1 MSSPSAP
8 PTSAEA
14 SVGRRTLWFT
24 LFSTIGL
31 VAASTSSWVHVRILN
46 DPTYASFCDVNES
59 FSCTV
64 AYTSR
69 FGSVAGVPVALL
81 GVLFFTFVL
90 LVIALCARSSAA
102 DNLPGY
108 LFAASTIGLSVVLYL
123 GYASFFILKTL
134 CVLCLATYVAV
145 AGLFVT
151 SGTATR
157 NPMTNLASRAMR
169 DLQLLF
175 RTPSALGA
183 MVLFM
188 VAAVTSVL
196 LLREPVTSAAELTP
210 GDTAPQAVPT
220 ATAAQLTQLEQY
232 LVAQPRKTVIA
243 PSDGAV
249 VVILKFNDYQCP
261 GCGQT
266 YRDYKAVLAK
276 WAKQAPGKIKFIMK
290 DYPLE
295 RECNQFVGQDLHLG
309 ACEAAVA
316 VRLAR
321 EKGKGEAM
329 EEWLYSNQPAMNPD
343 TVKKAASSVG
353 GVPVADFEKRY
364 AGTIELVKA
373 DISQGAQLKIGGT
386 PTFFMN
392 GMQLPGLRAEFF
404 DAAIAWELKRVS
416 GGK

>member
-1 MSSPSAP
+1 MSTPNDGALAARHTP
-8 PTSAEA
+8 WLAA
-14 SVGRRTLWFT
+14 FAL
-24 LFSTIGL
+24 LGL
-31 VAASTSSWVHVRILN
+31 AASSASTWVHYRILN
-46 DPTYASFCDVNES
+46 DLAYASFCDVNET

-69 FGSVAGVPVALL
+69 FGSAFGVPVALF
-81 GVLFFTFVL
+81 GVLFFAFVL
-90 LVIALCARSSAA
+90 LLIAMSARSSAA
-102 DNLPGY
+102 ENLPGY
-108 LFAASTIGLSVVLYL
+108 LFAASTIGLAVVLYL
-123 GYASFFILKTL
+123 GYASFFIVKTL

-145 AGLFVT
+145 VGLFIT

-157 NPMTNLASRAMR
+157 NPMTNLPSRATR

-175 RTPSALGA
+175 KTPSAMAA
-183 MVLFM
+183 MAAFLA
-188 VAAVTSVL
+188 VAVASIVM
-196 LLREPVTSAAELTP
+196 LREPVTAAAELTP
-210 GDTAPQAVPT
+210 AGEP
-220 ATAAQLTQLEQY
+220 AAQAALPAVSAAQQQQLESY
-232 LVAQPRKTVIA
+232 LAAQPRRPVIA
-243 PSDGAV
+243 PSDGAA

-266 YRDYKAVLAK
+266 YRDYKPVLAK
-276 WAKQAPGKIKFIMK
+276 WAKESPGKVKFISK

-295 RECNQFVGQDLHLG
+295 RECNAFVGTDLHPG

-329 EEWLYSNQPAMNPD
+329 EDWLYANQPAMNPE
-343 TVKKAASSVG
+343 TVKKAAASIG
-353 GVPVADFEKRY
+353 GVTDFDARY
-364 AGTIELVKA
+364 KATLELVKA
-373 DISQGAQLKIGGT
+373 DIAQGAQLKVGST

-392 GMQLPGLRAEFF
+392 GMQLPGLRGEFF